1 MKFNRC
7 EKKIKAKI
15 DSIRSDKVKRR
26 LMEAYREKDKAV
38 NKNVREDRR
47 MLMEKA
53 QKEHRT
59 EST

>member
-1 MKFNRC
+1 MR
-7 EKKIKAKI
+7 KKIKAKI

-59 EST
+59 LLLSS

>member
-1 MKFNRC
+1 MKFNR
-7 EKKIKAKI
+7 
-15 DSIRSDKVKRR
+15 RSDKVKRR